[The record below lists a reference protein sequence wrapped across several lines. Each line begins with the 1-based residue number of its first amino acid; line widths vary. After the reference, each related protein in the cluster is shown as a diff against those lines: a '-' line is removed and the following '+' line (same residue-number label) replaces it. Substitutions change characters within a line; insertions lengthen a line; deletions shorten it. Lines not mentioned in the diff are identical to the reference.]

1 MNTRDKFHA
10 WLATQGYRDDMQPL
24 AGGAY
29 PSERVQA
36 LWDGWQAATLAERNQ
51 CRYPDCLE
59 NTDERC
65 HRWLTGECSG
75 PTPDGEPS

>member
-36 LWDGWQAATLAERNQ
+36 LWDGWQQQHWLSATSAVTRTAWRTRMSAATA
-51 CRYPDCLE
+51 
-59 NTDERC
+59 
-65 HRWLTGECSG
+65 G
-75 PTPDGEPS
+75 